1 MKNFFVLCLALIS
14 ILTQSSNAQEW
25 EGSRP
30 NIVFILADDMGW
42 KDPGFMG
49 NTYHETPNLDR
60 LSKMGTMFTNAYANA
75 PNCAPTRAS
84 LMTGQY
90 TPRHGIFT
98 VATAER
104 GKSENRKLIP
114 PINKHVLA
122 PAFVTFPELL
132 QKEGYATASMGK
144 WHLGGS
150 PRTNPLAQGFDVNI
164 GGDQRGSPRSYFS
177 PYKNEQLP
185 DGPEGEYL
193 TDRLTD
199 EALSFIDDNKE
210 KPFFLYLTHFAVH
223 TPLQG
228 KKELVD
234 KYDKKPRPDG
244 IHNPKYGAMVES
256 LDESVGRV
264 MDKLSELGLEEN
276 TIVVFFS
283 DNGPYFR
290 ASEAT
295 PLRGSKGM
303 LYEGGI
309 REPLVIYWKGHTTAG
324 KVIDEPVIG
333 TDFYPTFLDL
343 AGIKK
348 DKQLTLDGESLLP
361 LLEAGKSLEREALY
375 WHFPAYLE
383 PYGGMKEKWR
393 QVPASAIRMGDWKLI
408 ENFETGAL
416 ALYNLKTDMSESIN
430 LAEREPEKREELF
443 KALTKWRLEV
453 NAPIPVE
460 LNPEYKE
467 SNK

>member
-1 MKNFFVLCLALIS
+1 MLRTKIISTLCFFLLLSTCI
-14 ILTQSSNAQEW
+14 AQKW
-25 EGSRP
+25 EGSKP

-42 KDPGFMG
+42 KDLGFMG
-49 NTYHETPNLDR
+49 NNYHETPNLDR
-60 LSKMGTMFTNAYANA
+60 LSKMGAMFTNAYANA

-98 VATAER
+98 VASAER

-114 PINKHVLA
+114 PLNKHVLA
-122 PAFVTFPELL
+122 PSFTTFPELL
-132 QKEGYATASMGK
+132 QKAGYTTASMGK

-150 PRTNPLAQGFDVNI
+150 PRTNPLAQGFNVNI

-185 DGPEGEYL
+185 DGPEGEYI

-199 EALSFIDDNKE
+199 EALTFIEDNKE
-210 KPFFLYLTHFAVH
+210 EPFFLYLTHFAVH

-234 KYDKKPRPDG
+234 KYTKKARPEG
-244 IHNPKYGAMVES
+244 IHNPKYAAMVES
-256 LDESVGRV
+256 LDQGVGRV

-276 TIVVFFS
+276 TMVVFFS

-290 ASEAT
+290 ASEAK

-309 REPLVIYWKGHTTAG
+309 REPLVIYWKGHTTPG
-324 KVIDEPVIG
+324 QRIDEPVIG
-333 TDFYPTFLDL
+333 TDFFPTFLDL
-343 AGIKK
+343 AGIKRQK
-348 DKQLTLDGESLLP
+348 RFTLDGESLLP
-361 LLEAGKSLEREALY
+361 LLETGESLEREALY

-408 ENFETGAL
+408 ENFETGGL
-416 ALYNLKTDMSESIN
+416 ALYNLKDDISESKN
-430 LAEREPEKREELF
+430 LAESQPKKVEELH
-443 KALTKWRLEV
+443 KALVKWRKKV
-453 NAPIPVE
+453 KAPVPTQ
-460 LNPEYKE
+460 LNPEYKGDQ
-467 SNK
+467 